1 MKILHIYRHQPDDD
15 TRELAAIVSRDRDI
29 TEFSLYQGP
38 VDYDRLLGLILDN
51 DQVISWW

>member
-15 TRELAAIVSRDRDI
+15 TRELAAVVSRDRE
-29 TEFSLYQGP
+29 TSEFSLFQES